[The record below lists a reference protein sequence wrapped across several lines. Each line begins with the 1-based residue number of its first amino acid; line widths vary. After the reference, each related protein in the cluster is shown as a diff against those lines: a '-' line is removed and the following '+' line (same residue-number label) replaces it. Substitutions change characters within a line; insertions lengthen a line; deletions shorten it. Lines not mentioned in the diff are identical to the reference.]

1 MRRNLT
7 LDTALADAERRYGE
21 ANPNSRESYQAAC
34 RALPGGNTRSGLY
47 YAPFPLTLTG
57 GAGARVWDLDGHEYT
72 DFVVE
77 LTAGLFGHSNPVIQ
91 AAIKHALDS
100 GIVLGGHNTVEAKL
114 AEALCAR
121 IPSLDK
127 VRFCNSGSEATL
139 FTLSALRGISG
150 RQRVMAFEG
159 SYHGGFLNFAYPGAS
174 LNAPF
179 PFVMGTYN
187 DVSGAT
193 ALIAENAADLA
204 AVIVE
209 PMVGA
214 GGCIPATAEFLAGL
228 REATARHGIAL
239 VFDEVMTSRLAPGG
253 LQEIHGIIPD
263 MTTLGKYLGGGL
275 PFGAFGGAAELMARF
290 DPREPGAFPH
300 SGTFN
305 NNILTLSAGL
315 AGITEVYTA
324 DACRAINAAGDAL
337 RIRLNAVFERHG
349 VAVQATGRGSMM
361 TIHFCSGAITCPAD
375 AARANPHARKLFHLE
390 MIARG
395 QYMVQRGM
403 INQSLPMTDQDRD
416 RLVEAIDGFLDEY
429 GGLLT
434 DG

>member
-21 ANPNSRESYQAAC
+21 ANPKSRESYQAAC

-47 YAPFPLTLTG
+47 YAPFPLTLAG

-77 LTAGLFGHSNPVIQ
+77 LTAGLYGHSNPVIQ
-91 AAIKHALDS
+91 AAIKQALDS
-100 GIVLGGHNTVEAKL
+100 GIVLGGHNTVEARL

-187 DVSGAT
+187 DVSGAA
-193 ALIAENAADLA
+193 ALIAQNAADLA

-214 GGCIPATAEFLAGL
+214 GGCIPGTPSFLAGL

-253 LQEIHGIIPD
+253 LQETHGIIPD

-275 PFGAFGGAAELMARF
+275 PFGAFGGRDELMARF

-337 RIRLNAVFERHG
+337 RVRLNAVFERHG
-349 VAVQATGRGSMM
+349 VAVQATGLGSMM
-361 TIHFCSGAITCPAD
+361 TVHFCGGAITCPAD
-375 AARANPHARKLFHLE
+375 AARANPLARKLFHLE

-416 RLVEAIDGFLDEY
+416 GLVEAVEGFLDEY
-429 GGLLT
+429 GGLLA